1 MKDVQCT
8 ACQRLARRNAVT
20 MAPHME
26 SRGETALVAEHLTKV
41 IGDRTIV
48 DDVSF
53 SLRGGEVFGFLGPNG
68 AGKTTTIRMLVGLI
82 APTHGSVTICG
93 HDVRRDF
100 ERALRCVGC
109 IVENPDL
116 YRFMTGRE
124 NLEHFARMLGVASP
138 EIERVAALVNLAHR
152 LDQRVGTY
160 SLGMRQRL
168 GIAQALLG
176 DPRVLILDEPA
187 NGLDPAGIREIREL
201 LRGLAAE
208 RGMAVFVSSH
218 LLAEVELTCDRVA
231 IIHKGR
237 ILRAGG
243 VRELISSQR
252 AMEFRVGDVAR
263 AAEIFRERGVDA
275 ERNVDTLVAA
285 IDETQA
291 PPLIAALAEH
301 GVAVYQAREK
311 VHTLEEMF
319 LEATGGET
327 VG

>member
-1 MKDVQCT
+1 MKRHQSTTRLSTLVPALT
-8 ACQRLARRNAVT
+8 ASN
-20 MAPHME
+20 
-26 SRGETALVAEHLTKV
+26 LTKV

-48 DDVSF
+48 EDVSF
-53 SLRGGEVFGFLGPNG
+53 DLHAGEVFGFLGPNG

-82 APTHGSVTICG
+82 KPTSGSVTICG
-93 HDVRRDF
+93 QPLNEDF
-100 ERALRCVGC
+100 EAAMRCVGC
-109 IVENPDL
+109 IVETPDL

-124 NLEHFARMLGVASP
+124 NLEHFARMLGAPREQIETVAM
-138 EIERVAALVNLAHR
+138 RVNMAHR

-201 LRGLAAE
+201 LRGLAQEHDLAI
-208 RGMAVFVSSH
+208 FVSSH

-237 ILRAGG
+237 ILREGP
-243 VRELISSQR
+243 VRDLIAEQR
-252 AMEFRVGDVAR
+252 TMEIRVDDPAR
-263 AAEIFRERGVDA
+263 AAEIVRGKGLRVDPDGDRIFVHI
-275 ERNVDTLVAA
+275 EESD
-285 IDETQA
+285 A
-291 PPLIAALAEH
+291 PPLIAALAAEGIAIFH
-301 GVAVYQAREK
+301 AQRRNP
-311 VHTLEEMF
+311 TLEEMF
-319 LEATGGET
+319 IEATGGET